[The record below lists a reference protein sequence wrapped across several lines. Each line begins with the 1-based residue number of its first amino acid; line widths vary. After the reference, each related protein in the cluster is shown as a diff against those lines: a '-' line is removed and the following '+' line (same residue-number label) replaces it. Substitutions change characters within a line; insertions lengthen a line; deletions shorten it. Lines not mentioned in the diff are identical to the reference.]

1 LLPKE
6 QLICLS
12 FFYSCLIL
20 CINLYYAIRQDT
32 LIGFKMNKNLWII
45 TVSQVFSFTPAP
57 VNVFLSGIIG
67 STLSPVKSLQTLPT
81 SLMIVGIAFFS
92 FFAAKI
98 MSKIGRKA
106 GFLYAA
112 IFSSFS
118 ALLAAYAVWD
128 KNFYLFCLACFFIG
142 NGMSFTHQYRFA
154 AAESVEKSFIPK
166 ALSIIMLASIFS
178 ALLGPNIANFS
189 KDLINGHLYVGSYL
203 SLAILTSVP
212 IVFLSFYSPTTESEG
227 VKKYKGRS
235 YSELILQPRFL
246 QAVASA
252 AFAYAVMSF
261 LMTATP
267 INMHVIEHY
276 SLNKTSIVIQLHI
289 ISMFLPSLITGN
301 LLKKFGHS
309 KIIYAGVT
317 FYILTIL
324 LSFLEP
330 TFFNYMLALV
340 FLGLGWN
347 FLYLSGTGLL
357 VLSYREEEKF
367 KAQGFNDILVFSIQA
382 VASLSAGYM
391 LSMTGWKTMNLI
403 AIPFLVLIIF
413 FSIRADLS
421 KNDK

>member
-1 LLPKE
+1 
-6 QLICLS
+6 
-12 FFYSCLIL
+12 
-20 CINLYYAIRQDT
+20 
-32 LIGFKMNKNLWII
+32 MNKNLWII
-45 TVSQVFSFTPAP
+45 TASQIFSFTPAP

-67 STLSPVKSLQTLPT
+67 STLSPVKSLQTAPT
-81 SLMIVGIAFFS
+81 SLMIVGIAIFS

-112 IFSSFS
+112 IFNSFS

-142 NGMSFTHQYRFA
+142 CGMSFTHQYRFA

-178 ALLGPNIANFS
+178 ALLGPNIANFN

-203 SLAILTSVP
+203 SLAVLTSVP
-212 IVFLSFYSPTTESEG
+212 IIFLSFYSPKLEPVGISKHG
-227 VKKYKGRS
+227 GRS
-235 YSELILQPRFL
+235 YFELILQPRFL
-246 QAVASA
+246 QAVVSA

-267 INMHVIEHY
+267 INMHVVENY

-289 ISMFLPSLITGN
+289 LSMFLPSLITGS

-317 FYILTIL
+317 FYVLTIL

-330 TFFNYMLALV
+330 SFFNYILTLV

-357 VLSYREEEKF
+357 VLSYKEQEKF

-382 VASLSAGYM
+382 LASLSAGYT
-391 LSMTGWKTMNLI
+391 LSITSWKTMNLI
-403 AIPFLVLIIF
+403 ALPFLILIILS
-413 FSIRADLS
+413 SIRADLS
-421 KNDK
+421 KGNK

>member
-1 LLPKE
+1 
-6 QLICLS
+6 
-12 FFYSCLIL
+12 
-20 CINLYYAIRQDT
+20 
-32 LIGFKMNKNLWII
+32 MNKNLWII
-45 TVSQVFSFTPAP
+45 TASQIFSFTPAP

-67 STLSPVKSLQTLPT
+67 STLSPVKSLQTAPT
-81 SLMIVGIAFFS
+81 SLMIVGIAVFS

-142 NGMSFTHQYRFA
+142 NAMSFTHQYRFA

-178 ALLGPNIANFS
+178 ALLGPNIANFN

-203 SLAILTSVP
+203 SLAVLTSIP
-212 IVFLSFYSPTTESEG
+212 IIFLSFYSPKTEPVD
-227 VKKYKGRS
+227 VKEYKGRS
-235 YSELILQPRFL
+235 YFELILQPKFL

-267 INMHVIEHY
+267 INMHVMEHY
-276 SLNKTSIVIQLHI
+276 SLNKTGIVIQLHI
-289 ISMFLPSLITGN
+289 VSMFLPSLITGN
-301 LLKKFGHS
+301 LIKKFGHS
-309 KIIYAGVT
+309 KIIYAGVAL
-317 FYILTIL
+317 YILTIL

-330 TFFNYMLALV
+330 SFFNYILALV

-357 VLSYREEEKF
+357 VLSYREEEKY
-367 KAQGFNDILVFSIQA
+367 KAQGFNDVLVFSIQA
-382 VASLSAGYM
+382 LASLSAGYM
-391 LSMTGWKTMNLI
+391 LNITSWKTMNLI
-403 AIPFLVLIIF
+403 IIPFLVLIIF
-413 FSIRADLS
+413 SSIRADLS
-421 KNDK
+421 KDGKLKN

>member
-1 LLPKE
+1 
-6 QLICLS
+6 
-12 FFYSCLIL
+12 
-20 CINLYYAIRQDT
+20 
-32 LIGFKMNKNLWII
+32 MNKNLWII
-45 TVSQVFSFTPAP
+45 TASQIFSFTPAP

-67 STLSPVKSLQTLPT
+67 STLSPVKSLQTVPT
-81 SLMIVGIAFFS
+81 SLMIVGIAVFS

-106 GFLYAA
+106 GFVYAA

-154 AAESVEKSFIPK
+154 AAESVEKSYIPK
-166 ALSIIMLASIFS
+166 ALSIIMLATIFS
-178 ALLGPNIANFS
+178 ALLGPNIANFN

-203 SLAILTSVP
+203 SLGALTSVP
-212 IVFLSFYSPTTESEG
+212 IIFLSFYNPKKEPVA
-227 VKKYKGRS
+227 VKEYKGRN
-235 YSELILQPRFL
+235 YFELILQPRFL
-246 QAVASA
+246 QAVISA

-267 INMHVIEHY
+267 INMHIMEHY
-276 SLNKTSIVIQLHI
+276 SLNKTGIVIQLHI
-289 ISMFLPSLITGN
+289 VSMFLPSLITGN

-309 KIIYAGVT
+309 KIIYAGVG
-317 FYILTIL
+317 FYTLTIL
-324 LSFLEP
+324 LSFFE
-330 TFFNYMLALV
+330 TSFFNYILALV

-357 VLSYREEEKF
+357 VLSYKEEEKF

-382 VASLSAGYM
+382 IASLSAGYM
-391 LSMTGWKTMNLI
+391 LSMTSWKTMNLI
-403 AIPFLVLIIF
+403 AIPFLILIILS
-413 FSIRADLS
+413 SIRADLS
-421 KNDK
+421 KDNKQKN

>member
-1 LLPKE
+1 
-6 QLICLS
+6 
-12 FFYSCLIL
+12 
-20 CINLYYAIRQDT
+20 
-32 LIGFKMNKNLWII
+32 MNKNLWII
-45 TVSQVFSFTPAP
+45 TASQIFSFTPAP

-67 STLSPVKSLQTLPT
+67 STLSPVKSLQTVPT
-81 SLMIVGIAFFS
+81 SLMIVGIAIFS
-92 FFAAKI
+92 FFAAQI

-118 ALLAAYAVWD
+118 ASLAAYAVWD

-142 NGMSFTHQYRFA
+142 CGMSFTHQYRFA
-154 AAESVEKSFIPK
+154 AAESVERSFVPK

-178 ALLGPNIANFS
+178 VLLGPNIANFN

-212 IVFLSFYSPTTESEG
+212 IIFLSFYNPKIEPISD
-227 VKKYKGRS
+227 KKHKGRS
-235 YSELILQPRFL
+235 YFELILQPRFL
-246 QAVASA
+246 QAVVSA

-267 INMHVIEHY
+267 INMHVMENY
-276 SLNKTSIVIQLHI
+276 SLNKTGIVIQLHI
-289 ISMFLPSLITGN
+289 TCMFLPSLITGS
-301 LLKKFGHS
+301 LLKRFGHS
-309 KIIYAGVT
+309 KIIYAGVA

-324 LSFLEP
+324 LSFFEP
-330 TFFNYMLALV
+330 SFLNYILALV

-357 VLSYREEEKF
+357 VLSYKEEEKF

-382 VASLSAGYM
+382 LASLSAGYM
-391 LSMTGWKTMNLI
+391 LSITSWKTMNLI
-403 AIPFLVLIIF
+403 ALPFLALIIF
-413 FSIRADLS
+413 SSIRADLS
-421 KNDK
+421 RDNKLRN